1 MSGSFR
7 TQELDSKLIAY
18 HVSTAFLVQIGRGKS
33 AYRTKYKIVGNLTQA
48 VLYYNGLNVGN
59 GYKKRLLMPSAR
71 NAILARQ
78 LAINKGVTN
87 MKTAI
92 LAIVALVFATH
103 ASAAKRPHM
112 PRSFCRELVRIHVG
126 TLAYVDTLQAC
137 EWDYSHPVKRK

>member
-18 HVSTAFLVQIGRGKS
+18 HVSTAFLVQIWRGKS

-78 LAINKGVTN
+78 L
-87 MKTAI
+87 
-92 LAIVALVFATH
+92 
-103 ASAAKRPHM
+103 
-112 PRSFCRELVRIHVG
+112 
-126 TLAYVDTLQAC
+126 
-137 EWDYSHPVKRK
+137 